1 MYCLIQIS
9 SRKSIVI
16 EKALYSSLVL
26 KTLGFTVLMM
36 SQGSSRNGDT
46 IFQGTEWSV
55 GSDFM
60 PADL

>member
-36 SQGSSRNGDT
+36 SQGSSRELSG
-46 IFQGTEWSV
+46 Q
-55 GSDFM
+55 
-60 PADL
+60 